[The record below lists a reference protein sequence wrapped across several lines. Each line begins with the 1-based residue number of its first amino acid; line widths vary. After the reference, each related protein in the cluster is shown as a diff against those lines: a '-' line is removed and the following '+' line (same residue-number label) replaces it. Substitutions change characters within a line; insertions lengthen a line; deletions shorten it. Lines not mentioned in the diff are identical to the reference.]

1 MHDTAVVSQDLS
13 KLYRVYSSPW
23 DRLRELVTRTPR
35 HREFRALEKVSFSIP
50 RGEGLAII
58 GENGAGKSTLLKI
71 LAGITAPSAGSVTV
85 RGKVAS
91 ILELGSG
98 FHPELTGR
106 QNIVLNAAMLGL
118 SEDELRRKMPDIIS
132 FSELGEFIDQPVKVY
147 STGMAM
153 RLGFSIATQVEPD
166 VLIIDEALS
175 VGDGYF
181 QKKCMDR
188 LLRFV
193 EASGTLLFCSH
204 AMYYVSS
211 FCQRALWMRNGRV
224 EALGPVLEVVRAYE
238 SFLLAKSAKSEAE
251 QSPHDAPL
259 GPARIREVRQI
270 GRQDERG
277 RYQPFEPLVLEI
289 DWECDDAAQEFH
301 LAVGI
306 DRVDDVQVLSFGS
319 RQEGLPPFTGR
330 RGYRARLVVPEMP
343 LLKGEFT
350 LYVFLLDE
358 SALHVF
364 DRRVLRGA
372 MIVDNPE
379 FVVGLVRA
387 EHRWEVEA
395 LPASSAESR
404 STWVSAQPSR

>member
-1 MHDTAVVSQDLS
+1 MRDLAVVSQDLS
-13 KLYRVYSSPW
+13 KVYRVYSSPW
-23 DRLRELVTRTPR
+23 DRLRELVTRKPR
-35 HREFRALEKVSFSIP
+35 HREFHALEKVSFSLP

-71 LAGITAPSAGSVTV
+71 LAGITAPSAGSMAV

-98 FHPELTGR
+98 FHPEFTGR

-193 EASGTLLFCSH
+193 EAGGTLLFCSH

-211 FCQRALWMRNGRV
+211 FCQRALWMRNGRA
-224 EALGPVLEVVRAYE
+224 EALGPVLDVVRAYE
-238 SFLLAKSAKSEAE
+238 SFLLAKSARSSEAE
-251 QSPHDAPL
+251 PSPHDAAP
-259 GPARIREVRQI
+259 GPARIIDVRQI
-270 GRQDERG
+270 GPQGEG
-277 RYQPFEPLVLEI
+277 GHYQPFDPFVLEV

-319 RQEGLPPFTGR
+319 RQQGLAPFTGR
-330 RGYRARLVVPEMP
+330 RGHRARLVVPEMP
-343 LLKGEFT
+343 LLKGAFT

-372 MIVDNPE
+372 MIIDNPE

-387 EHRWEVEA
+387 AHCWEVEA
-395 LPASSAESR
+395 LPAL
-404 STWVSAQPSR
+404 VSAKRSR